1 MDLIVCAF
9 TGTGKSTAYA
19 DPSFLPDYERM
30 SRTEVDQVPTQSKIL
45 YDSDSSNFPKDRFP
59 ENYLEYIQACRGRGT
74 DVVQLVYAHD
84 TVTAGLAA
92 LNILHII
99 VYPRAED
106 KELYLARYRERGNPE
121 PFITL
126 MDQKWDDFMVSV
138 RKAAEHPMALGI
150 ELRPDQYVA
159 DAVLEYMTD
168 LDSALKLI
176 NRNWASKFEPNR
188 GTLKLDKPLMPDY
201 PLGKANPYSHD
212 AFRTVLVELVTKFRL
227 TDKKIQRGTGI
238 SRVRLNKM
246 YTSKKTPVAQS
257 EWEALLA
264 FAKTLNCYPFGP
276 KRSTPVVTSPVAV
289 TAIPDTESVGAT
301 MANRAKSTFAA
312 GIARIVSKV
321 AETEGNRSSDTNS
334 IKLTGLAGDY
344 RHCAEGELAHG
355 PIHVHRVVDPAT
367 ESTTT
372 GTDGLDM
379 IHPGAYDFKFSEDGT
394 QMTYRVPTSDVRP
407 EDIVGDLGQFFDKRD
422 VQMATSEKHFEGDTF
437 NTLPEGVN
445 PQTSPELRTDPSDS
459 SDRTVTFSGEV
470 HTNEQ
475 TAPSAA
481 EIAGTLGLIPPQ
493 AQDGP
498 IRR

>member
-9 TGTGKSTAYA
+9 PGTGKSTAYA
-19 DPSFLPDYERM
+19 DHEFLPTYQRM
-30 SRTEVDQVPTQSKIL
+30 SRTNPDDPITGDRIL
-45 YDSDSSNFPKDRFP
+45 YDSDSSNFPKEGFP
-59 ENYLEYIQACRGRGT
+59 QNYLDYIVSCRNKA
-74 DVVQLVYAHD
+74 DYVVQFVSTDD
-84 TVTAGLAA
+84 TVTAGLGER
-92 LNILHII
+92 LVPHLI

-106 KELYLARYRERGNPE
+106 KEIYMARYRERGSPE

-138 RKAAEHPMALGI
+138 RKAAEHPLACGI
-150 ELRPDQYVA
+150 ELKPNDYLSDVVSLFISEVSRTVEK
-159 DAVLEYMTD
+159 V
-168 LDSALKLI
+168 
-176 NRNWASKFEPNR
+176 RNSSLYGTMKPN
-188 GTLKLDKPLMPDY
+188 TPPAPKY
-201 PLGKANPYSHD
+201 PLGEKYRYDWDTYRAIVS
-212 AFRTVLVELVTKFRL
+212 EMVTKFRL

-238 SRVRLNKM
+238 NRVRLNKM
-246 YTSKKTPVAQS
+246 FASHLVHIAKP

-264 FAKTLNCYPFGP
+264 FAERMNCFPFAP
-276 KRSTPVVTSPVAV
+276 KRATPVVTTPVAV
-289 TAIPDTESVGAT
+289 TAVPNTESVGAT

-321 AETEGNRSSDTNS
+321 AE
-334 IKLTGLAGDY
+334 
-344 RHCAEGELAHG
+344 AEGELAHG

-372 GTDGLDM
+372 GTAGLDM

-481 EIAGTLGLIPPQ
+481 EIAGTLGLAPPQ
-493 AQDGP
+493 A
-498 IRR
+498 